1 MSITAGSLNEELR
14 DKALELGATY
24 FGVADLIPV
33 RQFITTQ
40 GGDFLAEYPVGV
52 SAGVVLADGIVDQL
66 HNHLNGHMVRTY
78 HHHIYSF
85 VAGQLDR
92 IAGAVAAE
100 IEGSGYRA
108 LPIPHSGSY
117 DRARLQAIISHK
129 LVAHMAG
136 LGRIGK
142 NSLLITKKHG
152 PRVRWVTVLTDAPL
166 AATGG
171 ATDEKDPC
179 KSCSLC
185 VDLCPVHAF
194 AGIPFDPNEAVEV
207 RFNTKKCRQYL
218 SQREET
224 YDAAACGLC
233 VYVCP
238 RGWSMKRKKGSRRTT
253 PALLR
258 QQLAEIVSTVSGNTQ
273 ARPVGVGD
281 SPGRKT
287 V

>member
-1 MSITAGSLNEELR
+1 MSITYGTLKEELR

-24 FGVADLIPV
+24 FGVADLMPV

-40 GGDFLAEYPVGV
+40 GGDFLAEYPVGI

-66 HNHLNGHMVRTY
+66 HNHLDGHMTRTY

-92 IAGAVAAE
+92 IAGALAFQ
-100 IEGSGYRA
+100 IER
-108 LPIPHSGSY
+108 SGSY

-129 LVAHMAG
+129 LVAHLAG
-136 LGRIGK
+136 LGLIGK

-166 AATGG
+166 PATGG

-179 KSCSLC
+179 KNCSLC

-194 AGIPFDPNEAVEV
+194 AGIPFDPDEAVEV

-224 YDAAACGLC
+224 YDAGACGLC

-258 QQLAEIVSTVSGNTQ
+258 QRLAEIVNTVSGNTQ
-273 ARPVGVGD
+273 ARPARAAA
-281 SPGRKT
+281 PPR
-287 V
+287 